1 MTGKI
6 ENDPIISTFILSFCL
21 TRRPT
26 TASVFRESVQGGVCG
41 QGVQA
46 GCSQTSMSNNRLGQ
60 RRRIGG
66 GTRRKVSLV
75 HLIVLLVAAAA
86 LTLML
91 LVFSVVR
98 TITIIPSVNDADV
111 DVDTHH
117 NDILTSRNSKQQ
129 PKQLQRKATSSSSS
143 HGATIPTATK
153 TATPTATIAYAISL
167 IKCGDFQSSTA
178 GMNDA
183 ALVLR
188 HSIHQNSIRNR
199 DNMNGS
205 NNGNNIPVS
214 RYDYKM
220 YAIVHTNAVSCS
232 QGLADAG
239 YELVIRDSPVQKA
252 DIESDFLRHHIHK
265 EWCCGADE
273 FIKLYAYT
281 LPEPIVVHV
290 DVDYVVHQ
298 PMDDLFD
305 AMLPTMDRELQQAAR
320 QRIPLEI
327 LHNGNATTDGTAD
340 TNTVWPANVT
350 AFMTRDWPQ
359 VMPGRKPGYQAGFLV
374 IQPDPVVLDQLK
386 AIISKGDYVE
396 GFQRANGWGGL
407 GYGGFVGAMAMQG
420 LLAYYYDVYRPDS
433 WMELN
438 QCRFNHM
445 GMDVLYRSQPAFRPH
460 HKKKG
465 MCRNDLDYC
474 EDCMHT
480 PLEQIYNIHYTQCR
494 KPWNCIGLGSNMEGS
509 DKKSIPEDSVHFDHC
524 MELLTVWHSH
534 RSDLER
540 KLLALT
546 GDESIEK
553 GRSSDYKKPV
563 FQGHCSGEGPEN
575 YHVLSEQG
583 RPETWKRLAEL
594 YT

>member
-1 MTGKI
+1 
-6 ENDPIISTFILSFCL
+6 
-21 TRRPT
+21 
-26 TASVFRESVQGGVCG
+26 
-41 QGVQA
+41 
-46 GCSQTSMSNNRLGQ
+46 MSNYRLGQ
-60 RRRIGG
+60 RRGG
-66 GTRRKVSLV
+66 GTRKKLSLV
-75 HLIVLLVAAAA
+75 HLIVLLVAAAF
-86 LTLML
+86 TLMFL
-91 LVFSVVR
+91 AFSVVN
-98 TITIIPSVNDADV
+98 TMPVNDMN
-111 DVDTHH
+111 VDTH
-117 NDILTSRNSKQQ
+117 NEIIATRNAGSGNSKPKQQQ
-129 PKQLQRKATSSSSS
+129 PQQQRNPA
-143 HGATIPTATK
+143 ATATA
-153 TATPTATIAYAISL
+153 TTTPTATIAYAISL

-188 HSIHQNSIRNR
+188 HSIHQNSIRNNR
-199 DNMNGS
+199 DNLS
-205 NNGNNIPVS
+205 QVS
-214 RYDYKM
+214 KYDYKM

-239 YELVIRDSPVQKA
+239 YELVIRDSPVLKA
-252 DIESDFLRHHIHK
+252 DIENDFLRHHIHK

-305 AMLPTMDRELQQAAR
+305 AMLPTMDYDQQQAAR

-327 LHNGNATTDGTAD
+327 LHNANATAGTDN

-374 IQPDPVVLDQLK
+374 IQPDPTVLDELK
-386 AIISKGDYVE
+386 AIIRKGDYVE

-420 LLAYYYDVYRPDS
+420 LLAYYYDVYRPNS

-546 GDESIEK
+546 GDETLEK
-553 GRSSDYKKPV
+553 GRSSDYNKPV
-563 FQGHCSGEGPEN
+563 FQGHCSGEGQES

-583 RPETWKRLAEL
+583 RPETWKRLGEL

>member
-1 MTGKI
+1 MMRA
-6 ENDPIISTFILSFCL
+6 STPLS
-21 TRRPT
+21 TS
-26 TASVFRESVQGGVCG
+26 ASVGG
-41 QGVQA
+41 
-46 GCSQTSMSNNRLGQ
+46 SHSNNNSRLGQ
-60 RRRIGG
+60 RRGG
-66 GTRRKVSLV
+66 QGPRQKISLV
-75 HLIVLLVAAAA
+75 HLTVLLVAAAC
-86 LTLML
+86 TLML
-91 LVFSVVR
+91 LALSVVQ
-98 TITIIPSVNDADV
+98 VN
-111 DVDTHH
+111 VDTEAETEAR
-117 NDILTSRNSKQQ
+117 NEYDILTTTTTRKSVSGNKQKQKQQ
-129 PKQLQRKATSSSSS
+129 QQQKQTVTAHSNVHSETETETNGLP
-143 HGATIPTATK
+143 TISASTVRPV
-153 TATPTATIAYAISL
+153 PTATIAYAISL

-188 HSIHQNSIRNR
+188 HSIHQNSIRATADR
-199 DNMNGS
+199 DQQQ
-205 NNGNNIPVS
+205 PQQPHVS
-214 RYDYKM
+214 TYDYKM
-220 YAIVHTNAVSCS
+220 YAIVHTNAVPCS

-239 YELVIRDSPVQKA
+239 FELIIRDAPVQKA
-252 DIESDFLRHHIHK
+252 DIQGAHLRHHIHK

-290 DVDYVVHQ
+290 DVDYVMHQ
-298 PMDDLFD
+298 PMDLLFD
-305 AMLPTMDRELQQAAR
+305 AMLPTTIIPPAQQERAR
-320 QRIPLEI
+320 QKIPLEI
-327 LHNGNATTDGTAD
+327 LHNGNATVTD
-340 TNTVWPANVT
+340 TNTVWPSNVT

-374 IQPDPVVLDQLK
+374 IQPDPTVFDELT
-386 AIISKGDYVE
+386 AIIQKGDYVE

-420 LLAYYYDVYRPDS
+420 LLAYYYDVHRPDS

-445 GMDVLYRSQPAFRPH
+445 GMDVLYRSQPAFRPN

-465 MCRNDLDYC
+465 LCRNDLDYC

-480 PLEQIYNIHYTQCR
+480 PLDQIYNIHYTQCR
-494 KPWNCIGLGSNMEGS
+494 KPWNCIGLGSNMPGS

-546 GDESIEK
+546 GDETIEE
-553 GRSSDYKKPV
+553 GRNSDYNKQV
-563 FQGHCSGEGPEN
+563 FQGHCSGEGQES

-594 YT
+594 YA